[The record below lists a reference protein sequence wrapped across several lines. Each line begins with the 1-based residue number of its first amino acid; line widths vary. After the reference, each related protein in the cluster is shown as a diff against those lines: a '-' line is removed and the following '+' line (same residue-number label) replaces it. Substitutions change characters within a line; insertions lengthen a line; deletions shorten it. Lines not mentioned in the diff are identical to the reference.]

1 PLNAEAHIVKNFTLA
16 IVQRPELLTLQQFDV
31 TVENGKRSLQ
41 IMDRRAQ
48 SVRGAQ
54 KPFTKLGVLLQQLM
68 VGQRVCR
75 LRLATGGFFR
85 IRRARPDFLRNTRIF
100 LRWSPVGISRLGGL
114 MGT

>member
-1 PLNAEAHIVKNFTLA
+1 M
-16 IVQRPELLTLQQFDV
+16 
-31 TVENGKRSLQ
+31 G
-41 IMDRRAQ
+41 RRAQ

-100 LRWSPVGISRLGGL
+100 WRWSHVGISWFGGRR
-114 MGT
+114 GRTIIADYPKSYGEIV